1 MKKIFGTGKLVMY
14 DDPFVGMTLCVILAD
29 GMSGYAS
36 ETKIIYVVYCFKLA
50 ETFLAYEAEIYELEN
65 LWKNLSNLH
74 KIITN
79 LLKPVKRFM

>member
-14 DDPFVGMTLCVILAD
+14 DDPFIGMTLCVILAD

-65 LWKNLSNLH
+65 LWKKFYLTYIKL
-74 KIITN
+74 
-79 LLKPVKRFM
+79 

>member
-14 DDPFVGMTLCVILAD
+14 DDPWIGMTLCVVLAD
-29 GMSGYAS
+29 GMSGCAS

-65 LWKNLSNLH
+65 L
-74 KIITN
+74 
-79 LLKPVKRFM
+79 

>member
-1 MKKIFGTGKLVMY
+1 MY

-65 LWKNLSNLH
+65 L
-74 KIITN
+74 
-79 LLKPVKRFM
+79 

>member
-1 MKKIFGTGKLVMY
+1 MSWDMKKIFGTGKLVMY

-65 LWKNLSNLH
+65 L
-74 KIITN
+74 
-79 LLKPVKRFM
+79 